1 MMTPR
6 LVLVLA
12 SLLAAGVQSGVVPRN
27 LVGTRYSCCKTEL
40 GTSDNGCDN
49 HRPKLSRVTLPLNI
63 VLKLHFESE
72 GQTFFVF

>member
-27 LVGTRYSCCKTEL
+27 LVGTPTV
-40 GTSDNGCDN
+40 
-49 HRPKLSRVTLPLNI
+49 KLSWAHATTVATI
-63 VLKLHFESE
+63 T
-72 GQTFFVF
+72 GQSCHGVSHYH